1 MSPRPFLAV
10 GVGCRSGV
18 AAEVIADLVE
28 RALEAAARP
37 DAPAALFTVVD
48 KLGEPGIGE
57 AAAALGLALVHLP
70 RPALAAVAD
79 RVTVRSE
86 KVVEL
91 FGVPSIA
98 EGAALAGAGPGGRL
112 VVERM
117 AERGVTVAVAIGGLE
132 RPMDSGVEDA

>member
-1 MSPRPFLAV
+1 MTPRPFLAI

-18 AAEVIADLVE
+18 SGGVIAGLIE
-28 RALEAAARP
+28 RALDVAARP
-37 DAPAALFTVVD
+37 GTPAAVFTVVD
-48 KLGEPGIGE
+48 KAQEPGIGE

-70 RPALAAVAD
+70 RTALAAVAD
-79 RVTVRSE
+79 KVATRSE
-86 KVVEL
+86 KVIEL

-117 AERGVTVAVAIGGLE
+117 ADRGATVAVAIGA
-132 RPMDSGVEDA
+132 DASGDREA

>member
-1 MSPRPFLAV
+1 MTPRPFLAV

-18 AAEVIADLVE
+18 SGEVIADLVE
-28 RALEAAARP
+28 HALEACDRP
-37 DAPAALFTVVD
+37 GTPAAMFTVVD
-48 KLGEPGIGE
+48 KQSEPGIGE

-70 RPALAAVAD
+70 RAALAAVAD
-79 RVTVRSE
+79 KVATRSE

-98 EGAALAGAGPGGRL
+98 EGAALAGAGPTARL

-117 AERGVTVAVAIGGLE
+117 ADRGATVAVAIGGE
-132 RPMDSGVEDA
+132 TSGDREA